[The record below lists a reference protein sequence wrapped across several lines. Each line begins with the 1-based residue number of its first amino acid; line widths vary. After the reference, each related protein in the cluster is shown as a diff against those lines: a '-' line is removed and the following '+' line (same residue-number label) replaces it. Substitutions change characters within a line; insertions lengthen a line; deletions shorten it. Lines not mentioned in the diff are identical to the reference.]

1 MTENNKEKET
11 SNISK
16 DIQSQI
22 HSTEPPII
30 IFTKLNSIAKEA
42 FHQMVPPVVCEICY
56 KDKNLIQCKICNN
69 GFHKD
74 CLKTVFF
81 RDPFICDNCRKQFTE
96 EEIYSITNNPF
107 NQTGNKLHR
116 EGNKVYKE
124 FDNNNNNI
132 SNKTSKKKYQI
143 NTIIT
148 SPTKIIELNEDNK
161 NSNLNEDKNINNN
174 NFFIGEKNG
183 GNLNNNIINNNTT
196 NNLNKKKL
204 NKKIIDNM
212 TESNNNEILFEK
224 AEIKYTKKEK
234 KIPSKI
240 DSEKNIGSNIILDN
254 ELYESSIMS
263 RSQEIPLEKP
273 ATKIKRKREKDKD
286 KDKELN
292 SNYKIKTSSHSMKR
306 CNSPNKSE
314 PLSNSNIINLNN
326 DISFTSKENK
336 EKINKDE
343 QSLQSIKKS
352 TKKKTNEKNN
362 DKESLLLSFTHT
374 DPQYKRR
381 KIKIGTNRQCN
392 MYEFIE
398 KYENKINFD
407 EEEYERNDLIQ
418 VWSKENN
425 PLSEDELNKYL
436 NTARMFWNYS
446 NVHIEED
453 LCADFF
459 QECDSKMKG
468 KKIGTKLKNKI
479 LKLIKELKEL
489 IKRGINLNS
498 HYDEMSLRVLHLC
511 KYKTNIALLFL
522 YKGLNPFV
530 EEVEEGFKHDIYFFQ
545 DEIYSFINNGDFFD
559 PDN

>member
-1 MTENNKEKET
+1 MTENSKEKET

-16 DIQSQI
+16 DIKSQI

-81 RDPFICDNCRKQFTE
+81 RDPFICDNCRKQFTD

-124 FDNNNNNI
+124 FDNNNNNM

-212 TESNNNEILFEK
+212 TESNNNEILLEK
-224 AEIKYTKKEK
+224 AEIKSTKKEK

-273 ATKIKRKREKDKD
+273 ATKNKRKREKDKD

>member
-107 NQTGNKLHR
+107 NQTSNKVQR
-116 EGNKVYKE
+116 EGNKVHKE
-124 FDNNNNNI
+124 FDNNNNIN
-132 SNKTSKKKYQI
+132 NKNSKKKYQI
-143 NTIIT
+143 STIIT

-161 NSNLNEDKNINNN
+161 NSNAPEDKNNDFINE
-174 NFFIGEKNG
+174 EKKG
-183 GNLNNNIINNNTT
+183 GNLNNNNTT

-212 TESNNNEILFEK
+212 TESNNNEIPNEK
-224 AEIKYTKKEK
+224 SEIKSTKKEK
-234 KIPSKI
+234 KISSKI
-240 DSEKNIGSNIILDN
+240 DSEKNIGSGIIPDN
-254 ELYESSIMS
+254 ELYESSVMS

-273 ATKIKRKREKDKD
+273 STKIKRKREREKD

-292 SNYKIKTSSHSMKR
+292 SNYKPKTSSHAIKR
-306 CNSPNKSE
+306 SNSPNKSD
-314 PLSNSNIINLNN
+314 PLSNNNIINLNN
-326 DISFTSKENK
+326 EISFTSKENK

-343 QSLQSIKKS
+343 QSLQSVKKS

-489 IKRGINLNS
+489 IKRGISLNS

>member
-1 MTENNKEKET
+1 MTENSKEKET

-30 IFTKLNSIAKEA
+30 IFTKLNSIAKET

-107 NQTGNKLHR
+107 NQTPNNLQK

-124 FDNNNNNI
+124 FDINNNA
-132 SNKTSKKKYQI
+132 SNKRSKKKCHI

-161 NSNLNEDKNINNN
+161 NSNAHDDNN
-174 NFFIGEKNG
+174 NFPNEGKKG
-183 GNLNNNIINNNTT
+183 GNLNNNNNTT
-196 NNLNKKKL
+196 NNLNNRKL
-204 NKKIIDNM
+204 NKKILDNM
-212 TESNNNEILFEK
+212 TESNNNEILYDKSEVK
-224 AEIKYTKKEK
+224 STKKEK
-234 KIPSKI
+234 KISSKI
-240 DSEKNIGSNIILDN
+240 DSDKNVGSGIILDN
-254 ELYESSIMS
+254 ELYESSVMS
-263 RSQEIPLEKP
+263 RSQEIPLEKHT
-273 ATKIKRKREKDKD
+273 TKIKRKREREKD

-292 SNYKIKTSSHSMKR
+292 SNYKTKNSSHAIKR
-306 CNSPNKSE
+306 SNSPNKSD
-314 PLSNSNIINLNN
+314 PLSNSNMNINN

-343 QSLQSIKKS
+343 QSLQSVKKS
-352 TKKKTNEKNN
+352 TKKKTNEQKN

-381 KIKIGTNRQCN
+381 KIKIGSNRQCN
-392 MYEFIE
+392 MYEFTE

-425 PLSEDELNKYL
+425 PLSEDELNNYL

-489 IKRGINLNS
+489 IKRGISLNS